1 MDKVDSVILTTLRGL
16 GCPVEEEAK
25 SVEELSPKVILLS
38 VSMCLN
44 TLDSSLQYP
53 TETVPRQMASA
64 VSLATKLC
72 ESIKSFGYRG
82 QIGYHQ
88 LLYAS
93 PVENRKMLSWLIT
106 QLPSTESE
114 EEVLGGKVSSLDYL
128 RQISFLL
135 KEESQKYWRVALTM
149 KYGLGVGLSQ
159 LHETP
164 LSSTYLEWPGCG
176 TAPRSLFGV
185 IENFIREDAKLITG
199 QPRQESHICSSIIET
214 NCAMATFT
222 ADREAEWNSVGLESG
237 LNPFDF
243 RRKKEEKI
251 RVAMKTSFGASAS
264 TVSSFKVRHNL
275 HGSSMARKEI
285 IKTRGDTASSRFRH
299 QMQFSKETDKKRNP
313 EEIEKE
319 KEEER
324 QGELAREDEKIAN
337 RQQRV
342 DVVLKQVSDMK
353 TNLLQMEPALQKEK
367 ETAEKLKQ
375 QMVNLRKT
383 NELLPE
389 AASNIL
395 KLKEISQKNT
405 ANLIDLAVEWEK
417 FRGPLVAQ
425 IRGKQDEVEDK
436 KRETVRQTREIRAM
450 RKEMN
455 QIQGEVDQQAEVV
468 EKMNETFN
476 SYKTDLTREL
486 FTSTIDEIVR
496 QVKKQQIEIDKILKD
511 TRSLKKDRNSTS
523 ATLSRSFAI
532 TSDLLFQ
539 DAKKGDKDAK
549 AAFKVLAGLHRT
561 YEKLS
566 TIVEET
572 GSSANQ
578 IMILQSKLQTLEKR
592 AKTMDLEGLVA
603 DLESVRAD
611 NKKLTTSEE

>member
-1 MDKVDSVILTTLRGL
+1 
-16 GCPVEEEAK
+16 
-25 SVEELSPKVILLS
+25 
-38 VSMCLN
+38 
-44 TLDSSLQYP
+44 
-53 TETVPRQMASA
+53 
-64 VSLATKLC
+64 
-72 ESIKSFGYRG
+72 
-82 QIGYHQ
+82 
-88 LLYAS
+88 
-93 PVENRKMLSWLIT
+93 
-106 QLPSTESE
+106 
-114 EEVLGGKVSSLDYL
+114 
-128 RQISFLL
+128 
-135 KEESQKYWRVALTM
+135 
-149 KYGLGVGLSQ
+149 
-159 LHETP
+159 
-164 LSSTYLEWPGCG
+164 
-176 TAPRSLFGV
+176 
-185 IENFIREDAKLITG
+185 
-199 QPRQESHICSSIIET
+199 
-214 NCAMATFT
+214 
-222 ADREAEWNSVGLESG
+222 
-237 LNPFDF
+237 
-243 RRKKEEKI
+243 
-251 RVAMKTSFGASAS
+251 
-264 TVSSFKVRHNL
+264 
-275 HGSSMARKEI
+275 
-285 IKTRGDTASSRFRH
+285 
-299 QMQFSKETDKKRNP
+299 
-313 EEIEKE
+313 
-319 KEEER
+319 
-324 QGELAREDEKIAN
+324 
-337 RQQRV
+337 
-342 DVVLKQVSDMK
+342 MK